1 LRSLALEPPGWVITH
16 PISTVLVVVL
26 LTALGLSRLVDLET
40 GGPRLLLDPSANSM
54 LPADSEESRY
64 YERIRELFGNDEQVV
79 VALHAPEIFTTENLR
94 AVVRSAERIAEL
106 DGVRRVESLAALL
119 RNGEPDPV
127 SGEPS
132 VVVPEDLEVLEQ
144 LRTATL
150 ENPVLGG
157 NLVSLDSRTTAL
169 VVEFEDLS
177 EQEIFDRGLD
187 EKIEAI
193 AEEEH
198 SGGDVWITGGARVKA
213 EMTRLL
219 LRDLA
224 LIVPVAVFLMACVGF
239 ASFRS
244 FRGVFVPLS
253 TIAVGLIWLLAVIVE
268 TVGTLNQVT
277 VAVPPIL
284 IVVGFA
290 YTIHVLSAY
299 YTSLRNGEV
308 GREAV
313 RQAVS
318 HVSLPVILTGLTT
331 CAGFAS
337 LATSDLGAIKQF
349 GLFTAL
355 GVAFTTIASLS
366 FAPALLALFPD
377 PRRVRDEP
385 ADGRFD
391 EVVDSIAQ
399 FDVRRR
405 RGILWAGAFI
415 AFLSLIGMT
424 RIQVSTDLVKNFKP
438 DADVRRDFEAV
449 NEALSGANT
458 FYVVLES
465 VYRGSFDLASSLRTV
480 EDLQGWLD
488 SRPEI
493 GGTTSV
499 VDHLEVV
506 DRAMG
511 GGEGGLIDRIEAGAP
526 IAPLFDAIPEDQLA
540 TVLDSAHRT
549 ANILV
554 RTSAID
560 SSDIVRL
567 VDEIEDHFSELPRN
581 VIPAVTGGTV
591 LMSRTVDEIARG
603 QASSLGTALL
613 IIFAILVL
621 LFASVRVG
629 FMALIPNVLPVLFY
643 FGLLGWSGITLNTT
657 TGLVASLV
665 LGIAVDDTIHYMAQ
679 FNVAAKKHADTR
691 RGVVEAMRSIIRPVT
706 YTTVSL
712 CLGFSVLLLSG
723 LRNQVEFGMLAA
735 ITLAFAWLV
744 DITFTPAMAARMR
757 VVTLWD
763 ILALDLGP
771 EPQRA
776 VPLFAGLRETQARVV
791 TLLGRLQHIHKGHQ
805 VTTFGAEGEEMYIVI
820 DGEIEL
826 TVPRE
831 GEAVSLQTARRG
843 DTFGEGAVFH
853 GRRIADATAICDS
866 RLLLLSE
873 EDLERL
879 RDQYPRIATRVYHN
893 LSRILAVQLGK
904 TTGMVAFP
912 PEPQEPQDV

>member
-1 LRSLALEPPGWVITH
+1 MGI
-16 PISTVLVVVL
+16 VL
-26 LTALGLSRLVDLET
+26 LTGLGLSRLIDIET

-54 LPADSEESRY
+54 LPSDSEESRY
-64 YERIRELFGNDEQVV
+64 YERIRDLFGNDEQVV
-79 VALHAPEIFTTENLR
+79 VALNAPDVFTPENLH
-94 AVVRSAERIAEL
+94 AIVRIADRLGDL
-106 DGVRRVESLAALL
+106 DGIRRVDSLADLL
-119 RNGEPDPV
+119 RTGEADPA
-127 SGEPS
+127 SGEAS
-132 VVVPEDLEVLEQ
+132 VVVPEDREALEL

-169 VVEFEDLS
+169 LVQFEDLS
-177 EQEIFDRGLD
+177 EQEIFDRDLD
-187 EKIEAI
+187 ENIKAI
-193 AEEEH
+193 ADEEYDE
-198 SGGDVWITGGARVKA
+198 GEVWITGGARVKA

-219 LRDLA
+219 LRDLT
-224 LIVPVAVFLMACVGF
+224 LIVPVAVFIMACVGF
-239 ASFRS
+239 AAFRT

-253 TIAVGLIWLLAVIVE
+253 TIAVGLIWLLAVIAE

-299 YTSLRNGEV
+299 YTSLRDGER

-313 RQAVS
+313 RHAID

-355 GVAFTTIASLS
+355 GVAFTTLASLS
-366 FAPALLALFPD
+366 FAPALLALLPD

-385 ADGRFD
+385 ASGRFD
-391 EVVDSIAQ
+391 EIVEGIAK

-405 RGILWAGAFI
+405 RGILWAGAGI
-415 AFLSLIGMT
+415 AFVSLVGMT
-424 RIQVSTDLVKNFKP
+424 RIEVSTDLVKNFKP
-438 DADVRRDFEAV
+438 EADARRDFEAV

-465 VYRGSFDLASSLRTV
+465 VYRGSFDLASSLRTL
-480 EDLQGWLD
+480 ENLQSWLD
-488 SRPEI
+488 DRPEI

-499 VDHLEVV
+499 LDHLEVA

-511 GGEGGLIDRIEAGAP
+511 GGEGSVIDRIEAGAP
-526 IAPLFDAIPEDQLA
+526 IAPLMEAIPERQLA
-540 TVLDSAHRT
+540 TTLDPAHRT

-567 VDEIEDHFSELPRN
+567 VTEIEEHFSELPRN

-603 QASSLGTALL
+603 QASSLSTAFL

-621 LFASVRVG
+621 LFASFRVG
-629 FMALIPNVLPVLFY
+629 LMALIPNVLPVLFY

-679 FNVAAKKHADTR
+679 FNIAAKKHADTR
-691 RGVVEAMRSIIRPVT
+691 SSTINHARQQ
-706 YTTVSL
+706 
-712 CLGFSVLLLSG
+712 
-723 LRNQVEFGMLAA
+723 RNSANG
-735 ITLAFAWLV
+735 T
-744 DITFTPAMAARMR
+744 
-757 VVTLWD
+757 
-763 ILALDLGP
+763 
-771 EPQRA
+771 
-776 VPLFAGLRETQARVV
+776 
-791 TLLGRLQHIHKGHQ
+791 
-805 VTTFGAEGEEMYIVI
+805 
-820 DGEIEL
+820 
-826 TVPRE
+826 
-831 GEAVSLQTARRG
+831 S
-843 DTFGEGAVFH
+843 
-853 GRRIADATAICDS
+853 S
-866 RLLLLSE
+866 
-873 EDLERL
+873 
-879 RDQYPRIATRVYHN
+879 
-893 LSRILAVQLGK
+893 
-904 TTGMVAFP
+904 
-912 PEPQEPQDV
+912 

>member
-1 LRSLALEPPGWVITH
+1 LRSLSLEPPNWVTAR
-16 PISTVLVVVL
+16 PGLTVLVIVL
-26 LTALGLSRLVDLET
+26 LTGLGLSRLIDFET

-54 LPADSEESRY
+54 LPADSEDSRY
-64 YERIRELFGNDEQVV
+64 YEKIRDLFGNDEQVV
-79 VALHAPEIFTTENLR
+79 VALNAPDVFTPETLR
-94 AVVRSAERIAEL
+94 AVVRIADRLAKL
-106 DGVRRVESLAALL
+106 DGVRRVDSLAGLL
-119 RNGEPDPV
+119 RTGDPEQA

-132 VVVPEDLEVLEQ
+132 VVVPGDPEAIER
-144 LRTATL
+144 LRTTTL

-157 NLVSLDSRTTAL
+157 NLVSRDSRTTAL
-169 VVEFEDLS
+169 LVQFEDLS
-177 EQEIFDRGLD
+177 EQEIYDRGLD
-187 EKIEAI
+187 EKIKAI
-193 AEEEH
+193 ADEEH
-198 SGGDVWITGGARVKA
+198 DEGAVWVTGGARVKA

-219 LRDLA
+219 LRDLTV
-224 LIVPVAVFLMACVGF
+224 IVPVAVFIMACVGF
-239 ASFRS
+239 AAFRT
-244 FRGVFVPLS
+244 FRGVLVPLS
-253 TIAVGLIWLLAVIVE
+253 TIAVGLIWLLAIIAE

-299 YTSLRNGEV
+299 YTSLRDGER

-313 RQAVS
+313 RHAID

-355 GVAFTTIASLS
+355 GVAFTTLASLS
-366 FAPALLALFPD
+366 FAPALLALLPD
-377 PRRVRDEP
+377 PRRLRDEP
-385 ADGRFD
+385 ASGRFD
-391 EVVDSIAQ
+391 EIVERIAK
-399 FDVRRR
+399 FDVRQRR
-405 RGILWAGAFI
+405 TILWVGAGI
-415 AFLSLIGMT
+415 ALVSLIGMA
-424 RIQVSTDLVKNFKP
+424 RIEVSTDLVRNFKP
-438 DADVRRDFEAV
+438 DAGVRRDFEAV
-449 NEALSGANT
+449 NEALSGANS

-465 VYRGSFDLASSLRTV
+465 VYRGSFELASSLRTV
-480 EDLQGWLD
+480 ESLQSWLD
-488 SRPEI
+488 NRPEI

-499 VDHLEVV
+499 LDHLEAA

-511 GGEGGLIDRIEAGAP
+511 GGEGSVIDRIEAGAP
-526 IAPLFDAIPEDQLA
+526 IAPLLEAIPENQLA

-549 ANILV
+549 ANIQV
-554 RTSAID
+554 RTPAID

-567 VDEIEDHFSELPRN
+567 VTEIEEHFSELPRN
-581 VIPAVTGGTV
+581 VIPGVTGGTV
-591 LMSRTVDEIARG
+591 LMSRTVDEIALG
-603 QASSLGTALL
+603 QASSLSTAFL

-621 LFASVRVG
+621 LFASFRVG
-629 FMALIPNVLPVLFY
+629 LMALIPNVLPVLFY
-643 FGLLGWSGITLNTT
+643 FGVLGWSGITLNTT

-679 FNVAAKKHADTR
+679 FNEAAKKHADTR
-691 RGVVEAMRSIIRPVT
+691 RGVLEAMRSIIRPVT

-712 CLGFSVLLLSG
+712 CLGFSALLLSG

-735 ITLAFAWLV
+735 TTLAFAWLV

-805 VTTFGAEGEEMYIVI
+805 VTAFGAEGEEMYIVI

-826 TVPRE
+826 TLPRD
-831 GEAVSLQTARRG
+831 GEDVSLQTARRG

-853 GRRIADATAICDS
+853 GRRIADATAVSDS

-873 EDLERL
+873 EDLGRL
-879 RDQYPRIATRVYHN
+879 RDQYPRVAARVYHN

-904 TTGMVAFP
+904 AAGMVAFP
-912 PEPQEPQDV
+912 PETRESEGD